1 MSSKSSQPQEYEV
14 TGPSEVVGTALLKI
28 YNATASA
35 YSAKGREERRKVAR
49 WNRSI
54 QAMTSIEDR
63 AAFMGQMGE
72 VMISELAASPAP
84 SITAEGPD
92 PLRYDLR
99 NLNDRRRDAILT
111 YMERTGKA
119 TITTQEARH
128 VLQTAE
134 NRALDRKAIWR
145 ALRAARDHL
154 GASLDLLGGVL
165 RLIAP
170 SRPRH
175 VAAVVGGGEGEGGV
189 HRPDSPRPRRWAVPW
204 DGED

>member
-1 MSSKSSQPQEYEV
+1 MTSKSSQPQEYEV

-72 VMISELAASPAP
+72 VMISELAESPAP

-92 PLRYDLR
+92 PLRYDTRTLNQRRGEAIAEHIRR
-99 NLNDRRRDAILT
+99 N
-111 YMERTGKA
+111 GKA
-119 TITTQEARH
+119 STSTPELLA
-128 VLQTAE
+128 VLETVE
-134 NRALDRKAIWR
+134 GRKLDRKTVHR
-145 ALRAARDHL
+145 AMDVARGILRA
-154 GASLDLLGGVL
+154 SSSILGGVR
-165 RLIAP
+165 RLVISTP
-170 SRPRH
+170 
-175 VAAVVGGGEGEGGV
+175 GGGEDRPQPVAGGDGNRGLV
-189 HRPDSPRPRRWAVPW
+189 SRPRRWAVPW
-204 DGED
+204 DEGV